1 MFGYITLAKVRS
13 DFVYKA
19 VTDLHC
25 FAIDLQFIHRDL
37 FANGRFAL

>member
-1 MFGYITLAKVRS
+1 MIFGYITLAKVRS

-25 FAIDLQFIHRDL
+25 FAIDL
-37 FANGRFAL
+37 